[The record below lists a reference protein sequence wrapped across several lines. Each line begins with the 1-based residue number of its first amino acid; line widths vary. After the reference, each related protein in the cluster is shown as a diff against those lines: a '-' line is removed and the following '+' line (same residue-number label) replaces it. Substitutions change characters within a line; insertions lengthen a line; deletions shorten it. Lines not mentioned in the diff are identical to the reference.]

1 MNKKSMGEFIA
12 ALRKS
17 KGYTQQDVADR
28 LDVSNKAVSRWERDE
43 TAPDISIIP
52 ALAEL
57 LGVTCDELLRGEKSN
72 GTTEVSERSEAKV
85 DKQVKSLLGRTL
97 SKFKTLSLIA
107 IAIAIHGFIYM
118 VGLEIILIIPGIGII
133 VLLLLEVAAVIL
145 EIIALNKV
153 KNARINNDLFKKAD
167 VKDVEEFNAECI
179 KYAKRTFQLMFVGNC
194 VIVILAFLIGCV
206 KAGYLDLYIAVF
218 AIAIIATLIV
228 VFDIGKRAI
237 NKMIMG

>member
-17 KGYTQQDVADR
+17 KGYTQQDVAER

-57 LGVTCDELLRGEKSN
+57 LGVTCDELLKGEKSN
-72 GTTEVSERSEAKV
+72 SVIDNDKNDIKV

-97 SKFKTLSLIA
+97 SKFKTLSWIA
-107 IAIAIHGFIYM
+107 IAIVIHGFIYM
-118 VGLEIILIIPGIGII
+118 VGLEIILRIPAIGII
-133 VLLLLEVAAVIL
+133 VLLLFEVVAAIL

-153 KNARINNDLFKKAD
+153 KDARTNNELFNKAD
-167 VKDVEEFNAECI
+167 TKDVEGFNSECI
-179 KYAKRTFQLMFVGNC
+179 RHAIMTFRLMLVGNC
-194 VIVILAFLIGCV
+194 IIVILAFLIGCV
-206 KAGYLDLYIAVF
+206 KAGNLDLYIAVF
-218 AIAIIATLIV
+218 AIAIIAVLIV
-228 VFDIGKRAI
+228 VFDICKRAV
-237 NKMIMG
+237 NKMIM